1 MREEVYELED
11 PVEVSGNKVLI
22 VRLKRP
28 DFDLICELG
37 LPADCSSQQEQL
49 KLLREYVIRLS
60 GLPKETVGRF
70 GVADSMKLKGI
81 CFREKP
87 GMTEDELYRVLMMF
101 KEADINYLRS
111 IYGPFGRTMLC
122 LCDELG
128 FWVEDTA
135 PLYGVGDS
143 RPATQNSPAHLE
155 SD

>member
-11 PVEVSGNKVLI
+11 PVEVSGNKVSV

-70 GVADSMKLKGI
+70 GVADSMELVSKVGSFLHA
-81 CFREKP
+81 R
-87 GMTEDELYRVLMMF
+87 TQRQEDGRKAVLQHGAF
-101 KEADINYLRS
+101 L
-111 IYGPFGRTMLC
+111 GR
-122 LCDELG
+122 
-128 FWVEDTA
+128 A
-135 PLYGVGDS
+135 
-143 RPATQNSPAHLE
+143 
-155 SD
+155 SDRACSGAFFAGS